1 MECESGEMVFIFI
14 ASNVIVLLD
23 TMYNMCTKMKWKCQ
37 NTAIL
42 W

>member
-23 TMYNMCTKMKWKCQ
+23 TMYNMCTLK
-37 NTAIL
+37 
-42 W
+42 